1 MMKTRLL
8 TGLVAVCAAALCLS
22 GCSQGEDLLKQV
34 QDKGELVVAMEG
46 TWAPW
51 TYHDESDML
60 VGFDVE
66 VSQKIAEKLGVNVSF
81 VEGDWDGLFAGLDS
95 RRYDM
100 VCNGVEITEERAE
113 KCDFTVPYGYIHT
126 AIIVRGDND
135 SIHTFEDLNGKQTA
149 NTISST
155 YAELAESYGATAI
168 GVEALDQTLDLVL
181 AGRVDATLN
190 ADVSFYDYMK
200 VHPDADLK
208 IVTLTEES
216 SPVVIPV
223 RKGKDSEA
231 FLEKVNQAIEEL
243 RASGELG
250 EISMKY
256 FDIDISKE

>member
-1 MMKTRLL
+1 M
-8 TGLVAVCAAALCLS
+8 
-22 GCSQGEDLLKQV
+22 
-34 QDKGELVVAMEG
+34 
-46 TWAPW
+46 
-51 TYHDESDML
+51 
-60 VGFDVE
+60 
-66 VSQKIAEKLGVNVSF
+66 
-81 VEGDWDGLFAGLDS
+81 
-95 RRYDM
+95 
-100 VCNGVEITEERAE
+100 
-113 KCDFTVPYGYIHT
+113 
-126 AIIVRGDND
+126 
-135 SIHTFEDLNGKQTA
+135 
-149 NTISST
+149 
-155 YAELAESYGATAI
+155 
-168 GVEALDQTLDLVL
+168 DQTLDLVL

-256 FDIDISKE
+256 FDVDISKE

>member
-1 MMKTRLL
+1 M
-8 TGLVAVCAAALCLS
+8 GYGFPAAIGA
-22 GCSQGEDLLKQV
+22 
-34 QDKGELVVAMEG
+34 
-46 TWAPW
+46 
-51 TYHDESDML
+51 
-60 VGFDVE
+60 
-66 VSQKIAEKLGVNVSF
+66 KLGNPHKDVIVISGDGGMQMNIQEMATAVVYELPIIICILNNGYLGNVRQWQEMF
-81 VEGDWDGLFAGLDS
+81 YD
-95 RRYDM
+95 RRY
-100 VCNGVEITEERAE
+100 
-113 KCDFTVPYGYIHT
+113 
-126 AIIVRGDND
+126 
-135 SIHTFEDLNGKQTA
+135 
-149 NTISST
+149 SST
-155 YAELAESYGATAI
+155 CMRYRKSCEIGCNTPNHCCPEYTPDFIRLAESYGATAI

-208 IVTLTEES
+208 IVALTEES

-256 FDIDISKE
+256 FDVDISKE